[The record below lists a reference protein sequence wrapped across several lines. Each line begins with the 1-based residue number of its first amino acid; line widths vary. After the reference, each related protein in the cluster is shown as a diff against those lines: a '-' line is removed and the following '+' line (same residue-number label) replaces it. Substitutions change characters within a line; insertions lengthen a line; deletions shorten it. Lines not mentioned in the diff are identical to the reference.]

1 MSLNAVMGN
10 AVSGLGATQAA
21 LAVVANNIANAGT
34 AGYAREEVDLQ
45 PLVAGGQSAG
55 VRASAV
61 KRIADRALEAA
72 AASAGGD
79 LGRATVT
86 SDVLDRLQT
95 FLGAPGSE
103 NGLAARLDAVSAS
116 AIALASGSDPAASS
130 ADFVA
135 KADAALAGMKQ
146 FASDI
151 DALSGEVAGNVTTV
165 VDRANTLL
173 ARIGSLNDTISG
185 LQARGGSA
193 ALGDERAAA
202 VSELGT
208 LIGIRSRETPDG
220 RIAIDTVSG
229 ATLVDRLPRKLSGDA
244 SVRIVSVDPASGK
257 QTPGAT
263 LDAATAGGQLGG
275 LLELRDRTL
284 PGAADRLGA
293 LFAQVTTT
301 LNGVHNEHSAVPAPA
316 RLDGRNTGL
325 TASDRLGFSGA
336 ATFAVADAAGTM
348 LASTRIDFDA
358 LPASATVGDLVSA
371 INSGLGGKATAS
383 FAGGRLTL
391 TATDPRNGIAVAGD
405 AAKPAARA
413 GAGLSAF
420 FGLNDLVSGG
430 PALPSGLMAGDA
442 HGFNADGTIQLAVR
456 DSAGRI
462 VASDSIAVAGTATV
476 GDLVGRLNAS
486 TLGKTGAFALDPA
499 GSLTFS
505 PVAGQSGA
513 SLATV
518 ADSSA
523 RGDTGLSFSAM
534 FGITAGQPATART
547 GGGIRADIAANP
559 SKLAVAVLATDAAIG
574 AAALGTGDARGATAL
589 ADALSGPG
597 GVAIERAAA
606 SLVRDTATAA
616 SRASDAK
623 ASATARSDE
632 ANRQRDSV
640 SGVNV
645 DEELAHMIQ
654 LQNSYAASARVLS
667 AARDMYDVLL
677 GMMR

>member
-45 PLVAGGQSAG
+45 PLVAGGQAAG

-79 LGRATVT
+79 LGRAKVT

-103 NGLAARLDAVSAS
+103 GGLAARLDAVSAS
-116 AIALASGSDPAASS
+116 AIALASGSDSFASR

-135 KADAALAGMKQ
+135 KADTALGGMKQ

-151 DALSGEVAGNVTTV
+151 DTLSGEIAENVATV
-165 VDRANTLL
+165 VYRANTLL
-173 ARIGSLNDTISG
+173 ARVGALNDTISG

-193 ALGDERAAA
+193 ALGDERATA
-202 VSELGT
+202 VAELGT
-208 LIGIRSRETPDG
+208 LIGIRSREMPDG
-220 RIAIDTVSG
+220 RIAIDTVGG

-257 QTPGAT
+257 ETPGAL

-275 LLELRDRTL
+275 LLEMRDRTL
-284 PGAADRLGA
+284 PGAANRLGA
-293 LFAQVTTT
+293 LYGQFTTT
-301 LNGVHNEHSAVPAPA
+301 LNNVHNDHSGVPAPA

-325 TASDRLGFSGA
+325 TASDRLGLSGA
-336 ATFAVADAAGTM
+336 ATFAVADASGTM

-358 LPASATVGDLVSA
+358 MPAAATVGDLVAA
-371 INSGLGGKATAS
+371 INLGLGNKASAS
-383 FAGGRLTL
+383 FTSGRLTL
-391 TATDPRNGIAVAGD
+391 TASDPRNGIAVAGD
-405 AAKPAARA
+405 AAKPATRA
-413 GAGLSAF
+413 GLGMSAF

-430 PALPSGLMAGDA
+430 PALPSGLTVEDPS
-442 HGFNADGTIQLAVR
+442 GFNTDGTIQLAIR
-456 DSAGRI
+456 DSAGR
-462 VASDSIAVAGTATV
+462 VMASDNIVVAGSTRV
-476 GDLVGRLNAS
+476 GDLLARLNAS
-486 TLGKTGAFALDPA
+486 TLGKAGAFALDPA

-513 SLATV
+513 TLVSF
-518 ADSSA
+518 ADSSV

-559 SKLAVAVLATDAAIG
+559 STLAVAALAAGAAIG
-574 AAALGTGDARGATAL
+574 APALGTGDARGATAL

-606 SLVRDTATAA
+606 ALVGDTANAA
-616 SRASDAK
+616 SRAADAK
-623 ASATARSDE
+623 AAATARSDE